1 MSMKSRI
8 KIIVSLAAALLAAG
22 IVAYI
27 LYGKRADEWR
37 QVAGQTLRNA
47 VGEEVAKRIGQPFYL
62 ATDGSDKQLEERDFP
77 KKVHLDMESGSKEY
91 EISYFQ
97 NIHNITESPNDRVVH
112 TYWLQEQ
119 PLEADTL
126 GRAWNDSLR
135 EAGFQGDG
143 LLRINTMNVETGQR
157 CTTYWTDSAALAKAD
172 SLSCLFIGY
181 ACETEIVGY
190 LSCPWWRLYALSDWE
205 ILLLAGMC
213 TFFFLMWLVRRRAIS
228 RLHPAMDVADGCCCL
243 SDGTMFYR
251 EKNILQ
257 KNENQVE
264 LSATIAR
271 LLIVLIEAN
280 GGEVSNRVL
289 IEKVWPSHSGSKEQ
303 LRKAIERLRKLL
315 HSIASEVVIEN
326 GWGTYRLK

>member
-97 NIHNITESPNDRVVH
+97 NIHN
-112 TYWLQEQ
+112 
-119 PLEADTL
+119 DTL

>member
-1 MSMKSRI
+1 MSMKSKI

-22 IVAYI
+22 IVAYV
-27 LYGKRADEWR
+27 LYGKRVDEWR

-47 VGEEVAKRIGQPFYL
+47 VGEEVAKRTGQPFYF
-62 ATDGSDKQLEERDFP
+62 AANGVYKQLEERDFP

-97 NIHNITESPNDRVVH
+97 NIHNITESPNDRFVH

-181 ACETEIVGY
+181 ACETEIVSY
-190 LSCPWWRLYALSDWE
+190 LSCPWWGVYALSDWG
-205 ILLLAGMC
+205 ILLLTGIG
-213 TFFFLMWLVRRRAIS
+213 TFFLLMWLARRREIS
-228 RLHPAMDVADGCCCL
+228 RLHPVMDVADGCCCL
-243 SDGTMFYR
+243 NDGTIFNR
-251 EKNILQ
+251 EKNSLR
-257 KNENQVE
+257 KGENEVE
-264 LSATIAR
+264 LPALIAR
-271 LLIVLIEAN
+271 LLVVLIEA
-280 GGEVSNRVL
+280 GGEEVPNRVL
-289 IEKVWPSHSGSKEQ
+289 IEKVWPPRSGSKEQ

-315 HSIASEVVIEN
+315 HSIASKAVIEN
-326 GWGTYRLK
+326 RWGAYRLK